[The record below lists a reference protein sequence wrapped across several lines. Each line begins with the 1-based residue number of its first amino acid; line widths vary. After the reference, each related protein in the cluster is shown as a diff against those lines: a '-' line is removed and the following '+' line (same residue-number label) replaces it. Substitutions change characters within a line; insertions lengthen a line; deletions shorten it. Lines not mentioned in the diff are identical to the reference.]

1 MAIDSFVPEIWSA
14 ALLEALRDKL
24 VYGALCNTDYEGEI
38 AQAGDTVR
46 VNTIG
51 DPTVAAYT
59 PWSTSI
65 SYSALNDSE
74 QTMVVNQSDYFA
86 FAVEDIEKR
95 QALPGVVENAT
106 KNAAVGM
113 AQTIEDYVADTMYAG
128 VNATGNDFG
137 AYTADRSDSSAGT
150 ETSATV
156 GSPYNL
162 LVQLRTI
169 LERDNVPSEGRW
181 AVVPPEVYAL
191 LLLDPRF
198 IDASRSADAGA
209 LRNGF
214 VGRAAGFDIHESNRT
229 PDPTAATYAVLAG
242 HKMATTFASQISKV
256 EALRLESA
264 FKDGVR
270 GLQLYEAKVFQPTC
284 LALASVT
291 IQA

>member
-1 MAIDSFVPEIWSA
+1 MAIDNFVPEIWHA
-14 ALLEALRDKL
+14 ALLSALRDKL
-24 VYGALCNTDYEGEI
+24 VYGSLCNTDYEGDNQ
-38 AQAGDTVR
+38 AAGDTVR

-65 SYSALNDSE
+65 TYEQLADTE
-74 QTMVVNQSDYFA
+74 QTMVVNESDYFA
-86 FAVEDIEKR
+86 FAVEDIEKV
-95 QALPGVVENAT
+95 QALPGAVEEATRNAS
-106 KNAAVGM
+106 VGM
-113 AQTIEDYVADTMYAG
+113 AQAIEDHVSDTMYAA

-150 ETSATV
+150 ETSSTV

-162 LVQLRTI
+162 LTQLRTI
-169 LERDNVPSEGRW
+169 LERDNVPSDGRW
-181 AVVPPEVYAL
+181 AVVPPEVYGL

-198 IDASRSADAGA
+198 IDASKSNDPGA

-214 VGRAAGFDIHESNRT
+214 VGRAAGFDIFESNRT
-229 PDPTAATYAVLAG
+229 PDPTASTYAVIAG
-242 HKMATTFASQISKV
+242 HRMATTFASQLKEV
-256 EALRLESA
+256 EAIRLESS

-270 GLQLYEAKVFQPTC
+270 GLQLYDAKVFRPTC